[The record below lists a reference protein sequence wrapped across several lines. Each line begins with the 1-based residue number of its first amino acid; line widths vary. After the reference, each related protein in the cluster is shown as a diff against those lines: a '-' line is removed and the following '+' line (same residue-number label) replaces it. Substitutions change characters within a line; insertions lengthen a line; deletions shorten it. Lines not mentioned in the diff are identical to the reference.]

1 MTNSN
6 LYFTLQFHTRNVP
19 GILSY
24 NKKIISYYLYFTTQT
39 NQHNKSMHKMVMRT
53 HFIINGQCKILD
65 RFRYYYYHNY
75 IKLPKTIRSRQK
87 SFLKRSI
94 SLVHCN
100 PLNRGRNNARSLD
113 LTERICH
120 LIGHKFSQFQVL
132 LGHFVNEKL
141 KIIKFPFPV

>member
-53 HFIINGQCKILD
+53 HFIIKSQYKILD
-65 RFRYYYYHNY
+65 RFRYYYHNY
-75 IKLPKTIRSRQK
+75 ISYQK
-87 SFLKRSI
+87 
-94 SLVHCN
+94 
-100 PLNRGRNNARSLD
+100 PLEVGRKVS
-113 LTERICH
+113 
-120 LIGHKFSQFQVL
+120 
-132 LGHFVNEKL
+132 
-141 KIIKFPFPV
+141 